1 MRESRI
7 LAPSVV
13 CKCSLLLGVSAATGD
28 GSACNTLTVPGFL
41 GAIPRPPRRRY
52 QHASST
58 ESDSAANT
66 EQLSTPLGSTAA
78 TGAAG
83 TSAGGEERR
92 CFCGYYSEVSTML
105 GKTRDSRNLSP
116 GFLTSRIC
124 AIDFGLGKWESYS
137 DFYFYPLESSLSL
150 TSDIGGDS
158 V

>member
-1 MRESRI
+1 M

-13 CKCSLLLGVSAATGD
+13 CIFPCSLLVGVNAATGD
-28 GSACNTLTVPGFL
+28 GSACNTLTVPGYL

-66 EQLSTPLGSTAA
+66 ELSTPLGSTAA
-78 TGAAG
+78 TGA
-83 TSAGGEERR
+83 GEERR
-92 CFCGYYSEVSTML
+92 CFCGYYSEVSNVL
-105 GKTRDSRNLSP
+105 RKRNRHSHNILP
-116 GFLTSRIC
+116 DFLTSRVC
-124 AIDFGLGKWESYS
+124 AIDFGLGTRESYS